1 MWLPYRRGGFQIF
14 PMHTW
19 HAEDSRM
26 SSGGCSKHARDPGPW
41 DPLWPSCGWKGRS
54 WLTLSGPCGPRAGDP
69 RAAARRNWGPE
80 ASWMLQDRTSLCV
93 PEDCRQCGQFK
104 KKKWPAC
111 LSGHRWWWMLSQPE
125 FYKGTW
131 EMGFVSPLVLRA
143 LVVLICAS
151 TDVQEWE

>member
-104 KKKWPAC
+104 KKNDLPAFQATADGGC
-111 LSGHRWWWMLSQPE
+111 LASLNFTKEHERW
-125 FYKGTW
+125 
-131 EMGFVSPLVLRA
+131 A
-143 LVVLICAS
+143 LFHL
-151 TDVQEWE
+151 